1 MHDRWTS
8 TSHQCYPLLADMQAP
23 IVALSS
29 FMRPP
34 LPVHAAAE
42 GLKCMRAAA
51 GVVNGMQSSLQNLLQ
66 SLSYAVGLA
75 VWQPQLFI
83 GLMVGSVLVV
93 SFACLLYLHFAGAL
107 QWVSDRLER
116 TREYQPMHSGQSEQ
130 A

>member
-1 MHDRWTS
+1 MHATAEKLRCMHD
-8 TSHQCYPLLADMQAP
+8 
-23 IVALSS
+23 
-29 FMRPP
+29 
-34 LPVHAAAE
+34 
-42 GLKCMRAAA
+42 AA

-66 SLSYAVGLA
+66 SLSYAVGLI

-93 SFACLLYLHFAGAL
+93 STACVLYLHFAGVL

-116 TREYQPMHSGQSEQ
+116 TTEYQPMHSGQSDQ